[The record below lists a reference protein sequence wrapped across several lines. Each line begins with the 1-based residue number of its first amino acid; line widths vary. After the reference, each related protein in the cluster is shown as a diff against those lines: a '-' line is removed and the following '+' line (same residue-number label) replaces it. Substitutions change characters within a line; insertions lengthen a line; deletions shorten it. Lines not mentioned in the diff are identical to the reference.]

1 MAPMTPGLHAAEL
14 PDGDVLRILLEQHAR
29 IRELFRAARAAQG
42 EHRRRHADELRALL
56 AVHETAEEMV
66 PRPVTERVAGREVAD
81 ARNQEEAEATE
92 MLSELEHT
100 DVESPEFDTVL
111 DTLETMV
118 LRHAELEEQE
128 EFPVVLAPCDADR
141 RQKMGGAVRAAES
154 IAPTHPHEW
163 AAGSP
168 VRQWAAGPFASLLDR
183 ARDAIRGV
191 TGPWKRTS
199 HRGHTG
205 PAAPPVGGLGGLARP
220 CPQPVLWT
228 STSPR
233 QPCGKPGGRSCWR
246 RQPAPRRAVVTIPMT
261 MRSPWLMTRDDQQT
275 GPRHGDR

>member
-1 MAPMTPGLHAAEL
+1 M
-14 PDGDVLRILLEQHAR
+14 
-29 IRELFRAARAAQG
+29 
-42 EHRRRHADELRALL
+42 
-56 AVHETAEEMV
+56 
-66 PRPVTERVAGREVAD
+66 AD

-128 EFPVVLAPCDADR
+128 EFPVVLAACDADR
-141 RQKMGGAVRAAES
+141 RQKMGSAVRAAES

-183 ARDAIRGV
+183 TRDAIRGV

-199 HRGHTG
+199 HPGAHRPSGSASRR
-205 PAAPPVGGLGGLARP
+205 AAG
-220 CPQPVLWT
+220 
-228 STSPR
+228 TSPSVSTTS
-233 QPCGKPGGRSCWR
+233 PVDIDL
-246 RQPAPRRAVVTIPMT
+246 PATALWETRGQELLASGAGARGE
-261 MRSPWLMTRDDQQT
+261 PW
-275 GPRHGDR
+275 